1 MGTKESKLIFE
12 YEGKVYRFN
21 RSGEFGFCSIIEE
34 NGCQC
39 PELNMKYWNFI
50 TEEEKKHEMDYWWES
65 QVSLAKRAMEK
76 EGAKIL
82 EFEDEEYEMTDKDGR
97 PLFF

>member
-1 MGTKESKLIFE
+1 MKLVFE
-12 YEGKVYRFN
+12 YEGKKYRLEDD
-21 RSGEFGFCSIIEE
+21 GDIGFCFIATEE
-34 NGCQC
+34 GDLYM
-39 PELNMKYWNFI
+39 PLNVKFCRFKA
-50 TEEEKKHEMDYWWES
+50 EEEKKHEMDYWWES

>member
-1 MGTKESKLIFE
+1 MRTMKLVFE
-12 YEGKVYRFN
+12 YEGKKFHFKDG
-21 RSGEFGFCSIIEE
+21 GESLISTIVDS
-34 NGCQC
+34 NG
-39 PELNMKYWNFI
+39 ELYKPLHVKYCEFAS
-50 TEEEKKHEMDYWWES
+50 EEEKKHEFDYRWES

-82 EFEDEEYEMTDKDGR
+82 EFEDEEYETTNKDGR